1 MIYTL
6 TSSVQDK
13 LLEVL
18 DGFEQEAERELREKE
33 EEAKRKEEEK
43 YKGTIVTME
52 TFMAWKKQ
60 FMKEKERMRTTTTT
74 AVKLTGT

>member
-6 TSSVQDK
+6 TTSVQDK
-13 LLEVL
+13 LLEIL
-18 DGFEQEAERELREKE
+18 EGFEEEAKRELREKE
-33 EEAKRKEEEK
+33 EEALRKEEEK

-60 FMKEKERMRTTTTT
+60 FMEEKERMTT
-74 AVKLTGT
+74 ATTATVKLTGM

>member
-13 LLEVL
+13 LLEIL
-18 DGFEQEAERELREKE
+18 EGIEQEAERELKEKE
-33 EEAKRKEEEK
+33 EEARRKEEEK

-52 TFMAWKKQ
+52 TFMAWRKQ
-60 FMKEKERMRTTTTT
+60 FMEEKKQMTTTTTT
-74 AVKLTGT
+74 AVKLTGM